1 MKAMIFA
8 TSSRKKVYELGIKP
22 ENAVHFLS
30 KVVTVSSEFEH
41 AAAAAEN
48 TVKLKDEK
56 KLKLAS
62 DSKWGGGA
70 ENTFSQ
76 SLFTIFKKVR
86 WWGGGGP
93 SHPLPLCGLCEVEEE
108 EQEQEQEEA
117 GEFDVES
124 NNSFSDEDIVLE

>member
-1 MKAMIFA
+1 M
-8 TSSRKKVYELGIKP
+8 YELGIKP

-56 KLKLAS
+56 RLKLTS
-62 DSKWGGGA
+62 DSKWEGGGA

-76 SLFTIFKKVR
+76 SLFIIFKKVG
-86 WWGGGGP
+86 WGGELHTP
-93 SHPLPLCGLCEVEEE
+93 SPSAGSVKLRRKNKNKKKRDNLMWRVTTVPAMKILFWSGLENQLWKTRAEMKNV
-108 EQEQEQEEA
+108 
-117 GEFDVES
+117 
-124 NNSFSDEDIVLE
+124 